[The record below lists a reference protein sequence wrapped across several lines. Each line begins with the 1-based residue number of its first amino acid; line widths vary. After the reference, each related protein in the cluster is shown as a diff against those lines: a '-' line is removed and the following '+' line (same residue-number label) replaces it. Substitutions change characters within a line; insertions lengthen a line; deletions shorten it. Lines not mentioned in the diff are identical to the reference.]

1 MNKTFNI
8 YGKKIANY
16 AIAVNSLQ
24 WQTHRMV
31 HGSFWLLL
39 LHFRDEHCTSLTQ
52 EYLLSLRTA
61 IIMLLMWAKFPR
73 HTLAASMKK
82 DDNKRVVTTWK

>member
-24 WQTHRMV
+24 
-31 HGSFWLLL
+31 
-39 LHFRDEHCTSLTQ
+39 
-52 EYLLSLRTA
+52 
-61 IIMLLMWAKFPR
+61 
-73 HTLAASMKK
+73 
-82 DDNKRVVTTWK
+82 